1 MIDCCRQLSYFDT
14 HLPVTILKGD
24 MRYFLLVWLLFI
36 SVHNGEGFIMPAT
49 TVTRSDF
56 YSRQR
61 RHRLLSEDSEKQHN
75 DRCSSTL
82 NSSPS
87 NRDENNKISDH
98 TQGLLILMT
107 VPLAWGT
114 YVPVVRYLYEIQPPV
129 PGFLFSAAYYS
140 VASLSL
146 IGLVA
151 AKVGEPETLESN
163 EIETSRQSDKYN
175 MALVNNP
182 LPILG
187 GLELGVYLF
196 LGNGLQI
203 MGLKTVPSD
212 RAGFLVQLTT
222 VMVPLVSGVLNGN
235 LRSIPRKTWIACLLA
250 FGGVI
255 VMGIDGSDGI
265 GTLAGLFS
273 SQSQGD
279 LLIVMAAFVYTLHVV
294 RLGSYARDTTPF
306 KLGACKATTEAILS
320 ILLVTFLVAVSGIS
334 TAPGFLHY
342 AQEAGKEI
350 LTFASTISK
359 SIATGDV
366 PSSVLLPAVGATL
379 WTGWITCAYTIS
391 AQSFGQ
397 ARVGPTEANLIY
409 SMQPLF
415 TAMFAWCLL
424 GETLGPA
431 GALGGGL
438 IASAVYLVASDMGN
452 ENKIKDTQLSQT
464 KLSTKIE

>member
-1 MIDCCRQLSYFDT
+1 
-14 HLPVTILKGD
+14 
-24 MRYFLLVWLLFI
+24 MRCLLFVWLLII
-36 SVHNGEGFIMPAT
+36 SLQNAEALIMPAKKM
-49 TVTRSDF
+49 TRSAL

-61 RHRLLSEDSEKQHN
+61 RHRLLSVDSEKQLN
-75 DRCSSTL
+75 IRYSSTL
-82 NSSPS
+82 NNSQS
-87 NRDENNKISDH
+87 NQNENNKISDH
-98 TQGLLILMT
+98 VQGLLVLMT

-129 PGFLFSAAYYS
+129 PGFIFSAAYYS

-151 AKVGEPETLESN
+151 AKVGEPETLENN
-163 EIETSRQSDKYN
+163 EFESAQHSASYK
-175 MALVNNP
+175 MALTGSS

-187 GLELGVYLF
+187 GLELGIYLF

-222 VMVPLVSGVLNGN
+222 VMVPLVSGALNGN
-235 LRSIPRKTWIACLLA
+235 LQSIPRKTWIACLLA

-255 VMGIDGSDGI
+255 VMGTEGSDDIGI
-265 GTLAGLFS
+265 LSALFS
-273 SQSQGD
+273 THSQGD
-279 LLIVMAAFVYTLHVV
+279 LFIVMAAFVYTLHVV

-320 ILLVTFLVAVSGIS
+320 ILLVTFLVTVSGIS

-342 AQEAGKEI
+342 AQEAGIEI
-350 LTFASTISK
+350 VTFASTMSE
-359 SIATGDV
+359 SIASGDV
-366 PSSVLLPAVGATL
+366 PSSVLLPAAGAIL

-438 IASAVYLVASDMGN
+438 IASAVYLVASDMGD
-452 ENKIKDTQLSQT
+452 ENKFKETKLSQP